1 MRRMNKKQ
9 IESRIKME
17 ANQIEVP
24 DLKQQ
29 ILAQVPN
36 RKVIEK
42 EEKKRF
48 NLSLHFS
55 YILSLVVVVIVAVL
69 IFNQGGNSTTP
80 NVLTKQVGSIEK
92 AYAKQVV
99 TLAGFAEEMGTSSIS
114 YTGLLNEDYSTNYDD
129 IASKINEYFKAVSLL
144 LNEESTTYEIE
155 VLTNEEYSYKLTT
168 KYKVLNDIF
177 QTVIY
182 YNEKPLDEKYKDKD
196 DLDEVETILDG
207 VVVSD
212 GIKRSFYGKKE
223 IEQDEIEVE
232 ITLEIDK
239 NNYLRVSHEK
249 EYNEQ
254 ELKYEFFDK
263 KPNDN
268 SHPYKEVSIEYDSFE
283 NKVSIEFEEDNE
295 EYEINFHYHGKGQEN
310 KVEVQYRHGNEHH
323 KGFIDN
329 DHEHDKYRYDFGNGN
344 PYYGDKPN
352 GNWHHDD
359 KGDDWWD

>member
-1 MRRMNKKQ
+1 MNKKQ

-99 TLAGFAEEMGTSSIS
+99 TLAGFADDVKTTPVS
-114 YTGLLNEDYSTNYDD
+114 YTGLINYDLVNYDD

-155 VLTNEEYSYKLTT
+155 LGNYYVKNLANG
-168 KYKVLNDIF
+168 
-177 QTVIY
+177 QTVMSGSKQNFTWYTNNTIELFTSTDYGRIY
-182 YNEKPLDEKYKDKD
+182 YLKIYDNN
-196 DLDEVETILDG
+196 ILIRNFVPCYRKSDG
-207 VVVSD
+207 VI
-212 GIKRSFYGKKE
+212 GLY
-223 IEQDEIEVE
+223 
-232 ITLEIDK
+232 DK
-239 NNYLRVSHEK
+239 ANNNLAIY
-249 EYNEQ
+249 
-254 ELKYEFFDK
+254 
-263 KPNDN
+263 
-268 SHPYKEVSIEYDSFE
+268 
-283 NKVSIEFEEDNE
+283 
-295 EYEINFHYHGKGQEN
+295 FH
-310 KVEVQYRHGNEHH
+310 V
-323 KGFIDN
+323 I
-329 DHEHDKYRYDFGNGN
+329 
-344 PYYGDKPN
+344 
-352 GNWHHDD
+352 
-359 KGDDWWD
+359 